1 MEEKRPTPLPA
12 NPEMKWP
19 RPLSALRYPAFR
31 SLCSKLWRGWPI
43 LFTSV
48 AAFLLLAIM
57 LGALQVP
64 LYRAHSSIE
73 VQSPSNQYP
82 ESSDLYL
89 QTQIRIIESR
99 SLLER
104 TLAKL
109 SDSERSRLFESPRLW
124 WTHASYDQNLELI
137 ARHLSAQ
144 SSERTGIIDVSFL
157 SPDPAAGADFL
168 NSLTREL
175 TDFNIERNWRA
186 AQHSRDWTDRQ
197 VEILRRKW
205 EQSEQLLAEYSQIP
219 GPPVIQSQRVS
230 SPAMTAE
237 SLDVKM
243 RELKKRLAGLNR
255 QIAQWQ
261 SLYGAATPTVLR
273 LKSEV
278 ATTDAAIRQRRAVLL
293 RSGENHA
300 ENHVE
305 NPVQQSASQRT
316 QSVAHFN
323 VLKLDAT
330 TNREIYETTAV
341 RLKEAAAASAAH
353 MGDINVV
360 DPAVLETSSA
370 SPNQWLNGM
379 AGALAG
385 LLIGGSYIAFRDRF
399 SHTFADIAL
408 LNQYLDVQ
416 ILGAVPLDT
425 VGDSSKGFQLPGDE
439 PALNLAFDRDMQ
451 TAEAYR
457 SIRSS
462 ILFKANQRAGARRLL
477 FTSAD
482 MSEGK
487 TAVVGNLGAALA
499 SAQRRVLLIDGDLR
513 NPGLHKLF
521 GTDNEHGLADLLSRQ
536 IGSSPVASRDVIRE
550 TQIPDLYLLS
560 AGQAGVRAPEILSSA
575 YLPQLIRE
583 FAKGFDI
590 VLVDS
595 APVLPYADARG
606 LARAADGV
614 VLIVKAAATD
624 RRSALLARDAITQ
637 DGASIVGA
645 ILTGQSRQ

>member
-1 MEEKRPTPLPA
+1 MEEKRPTPLSA
-12 NPEMKWP
+12 KPEMKWP
-19 RPLSALRYPAFR
+19 RSLSALRYSAFR
-31 SLCSKLWRGWPI
+31 SLCAKLWRGWPI
-43 LFTSV
+43 LFTSI

-73 VQSPSNQYP
+73 IQSPSNQYP
-82 ESSDLYL
+82 ESPDLYL

-124 WTHASYDQNLELI
+124 WTHPSYDQNLESI
-137 ARHLSAQ
+137 ARHISAQ
-144 SSERTGIIDVSFL
+144 PSDRTGIIDVYFL
-157 SPDPAAGADFL
+157 SPDPAAGADFV

-175 TDFNIERNWRA
+175 IDFNIERNWRA

-197 VEILRRKW
+197 VEVLRRKW
-205 EQSEQLLAEYSQIP
+205 EQSEQLLAEYSQLP
-219 GPPVIQSQRVS
+219 GPPVIQRVS
-230 SPAMTAE
+230 LSPAVAAE
-237 SLDVKM
+237 SIDAKM

-255 QIAQWQ
+255 QIVQWQ
-261 SLYGAATPTVLR
+261 SLYGPATPAVLR

-278 ATTDAAIRQRRAVLL
+278 ATTDAAIRQRRNVLL
-293 RSGENHA
+293 RSGET
-300 ENHVE
+300 HVE

-316 QSVAHFN
+316 QSVAHLN
-323 VLKLDAT
+323 VLKQDAT
-330 TNREIYETTAV
+330 TNREIYESTAV
-341 RLKEAAAASAAH
+341 RLKESAAAAASQ

-360 DPAVLETSSA
+360 DPAVPETSSA
-370 SPNQWLNGM
+370 TPNQWLNGM
-379 AGALAG
+379 AGAVAG
-385 LLIGGSYIAFRDRF
+385 LLIGGSFLAFRDRF
-399 SHTFADIAL
+399 SHTFADTTL

-416 ILGAVPLDT
+416 VLGAVPVDT
-425 VGDSSKGFQLPGDE
+425 FADSAKGFQLPSGE

-521 GTDNEHGLADLLSRQ
+521 GTDNDHGLADLLSRQ
-536 IGSSPVASRDVIRE
+536 IGASPVASRDVIRE

-624 RRSALLARDAITQ
+624 RRSALLAKDAITQ
-637 DGASIVGA
+637 DGAPIVGA